1 MTSVR
6 CFRGHDEVP
15 ARVSKSG
22 SGVPPIAEPV
32 AAKICQCNEEE
43 SFAASLPLRSE
54 RSVNVRSSRPQPP
67 PHSFATVGDQA
78 VSATI
83 LLSAPPESVNGGGGA
98 RLS

>member
-1 MTSVR
+1 M
-6 CFRGHDEVP
+6 
-15 ARVSKSG
+15 SKSG

-98 RLS
+98 RLSCHRSVLFHTPRAL